1 MDQYFKT
8 TLAIFAIVGMAACGG
23 SSTGNNGSGAGG
35 GTGGAFVFENK
46 VAFEALQ
53 DITTFTFTPA
63 ADVPGTA
70 DYAGFVQISSLDN
83 AVPAIVGTEAVGVAN
98 FSVDLSG
105 AGTLT
110 GSATDFQDRAGTYT
124 GTLDITS
131 GGIGPDTVS
140 PSSTIATGEIGGT
153 LTRETGE
160 VIVIDG
166 AVEGRFF
173 GDGGAMLVGSTGDA
187 TGTVDGTSGDIEIS
201 IHGQLQ

>member
-1 MDQYFKT
+1 MTLYAKT
-8 TLAIFAIVGMAACGG
+8 IISMCTIAGLAACGG
-23 SSTGNNGSGAGG
+23 SSTSNNGGAMGG
-35 GTGGAFVFENK
+35 GGGGFVFENK
-46 VAFEALQ
+46 ADFEALQ
-53 DITTFTFTPA
+53 DLTTFEFTPA

-98 FSVDLSG
+98 FAVDLSG
-105 AGTLT
+105 LGTFT
-110 GSATDFQDRAGTYT
+110 GSATDFQDQAGTYT

-131 GGIGPDTVS
+131 GGVGPDTIS
-140 PSSTIATGEIGGT
+140 PSATIAMGEIDGV

-173 GDGGAMLVGSTGDA
+173 GDGGEMLVGGTGDA
-187 TGTVDGTSGDIEIS
+187 TGTVDGTAGDIEIS